1 MYKKDYWSAQ
11 PQLEKLPLYK
21 WSNLKKKSKI
31 LKLFGFQGGGI
42 MKYSVNHRGGK
53 FFFMSFSEIRVLL
66 SDTGL

>member
-1 MYKKDYWSAQ
+1 
-11 PQLEKLPLYK
+11 
-21 WSNLKKKSKI
+21 
-31 LKLFGFQGGGI
+31 